1 MLKEERVNQ
10 FQFIQGKLS
19 VGLSSV
25 WHHQFQALLTSAG
38 ERLCIWVDWRLV
50 YRIVQAMDPS
60 ANIQWGY
67 LIAWLDKL
75 WRLPGLTQGQ
85 SKKKC
90 KIMVIHLYAVSEM
103 MNSVSGSLS
112 LQLLSEFSRRKTWT
126 SGLLRPGRMSSK
138 QVDRRPFRVSELSIW
153 LLYFE
158 FTSFTSFTC
167 HVQTIC
173 VLKFNTQKLAVTT
186 NNKPHLTIFIS
197 KGIQQNTHKR
207 T

>member
-1 MLKEERVNQ
+1 MNVFASES
-10 FQFIQGKLS
+10 IDAWCT
-19 VGLSSV
+19 GLFKPWTLQQTYSEV
-25 WHHQFQALLTSAG
+25 T
-38 ERLCIWVDWRLV
+38 V
-50 YRIVQAMDPS
+50 
-60 ANIQWGY
+60 
-67 LIAWLDKL
+67 LDCR
-75 WRLPGLTQGQ
+75 RLPGLTQGQ

-126 SGLLRPGRMSSK
+126 SGLLRPDRMSSK

-158 FTSFTSFTC
+158 FTSFTC